1 MVLREEEAAWSQE
14 GWEMPPRVSKD
25 ECPRA
30 VRGQRDVGSAAV
42 WAGPRASKQIPLLLQ
57 ENP

>member
-14 GWEMPPRVSKD
+14 GWEMPPRVSKAQ
-25 ECPRA
+25 CPRA

-42 WAGPRASKQIPLLLQ
+42 WAGPRASKQIPLLL
-57 ENP
+57 